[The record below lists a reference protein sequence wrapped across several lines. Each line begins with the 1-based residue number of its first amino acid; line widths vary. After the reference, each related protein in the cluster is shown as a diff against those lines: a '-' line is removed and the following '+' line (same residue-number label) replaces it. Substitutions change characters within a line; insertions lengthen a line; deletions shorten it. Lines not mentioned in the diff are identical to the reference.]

1 MPRNWGVIFV
11 VDRRLLIK
19 NRLIYMNLKKCILI
33 LALLVPMAARAQ
45 YRGEERPVTDT
56 TLVLT
61 LDDALKIALSENVSV
76 KVADMEVERT
86 KYARKGSY
94 GQLFPQ
100 ISASGMYSYAIQ
112 KQKVYFGSD
121 SEDEG
126 SGGGGGMAGMMAGM
140 MEPIMYYIQQLYAAT
155 STPFVPYVSPVK
167 PQEESSSGDDAIE
180 MGRRNQVSLG
190 LSASM
195 PLVNLQL
202 WESLRLTGD
211 QVELAVEQAR
221 ESRLGTVTSV
231 KQAYYSVLM
240 AKASYEVYNAVYEN
254 AVENCKLTE
263 RRHHV
268 QKASD
273 MDLSRAQANV
283 AAAIPNLYNAENSIT
298 LALWQLKAVMG
309 LDLDRAIDVA
319 GRLEDYA
326 QHMFYDLNEGSEAS
340 LDRNSQ
346 MRQLATQAEMLAKQ
360 IRMQQ
365 YAYVPSLSMQL
376 SYNYYTQSDKFNL
389 SQWKWLPSS
398 TLVFNL
404 SIPIFSGGQRYH
416 AIKQTRVQA
425 SELELQR
432 VNAERQL
439 RIGIRQSLST
449 METSMRSYDAAREAL
464 KSAEKAYDV
473 AAKSYEVGRSTL
485 TDLNNTELTL
495 TQTRLQALQAVYN
508 FVNAKAGLEQT
519 LGYDFTDETATLE
532 NE

>member
-1 MPRNWGVIFV
+1 MSIRKWFV
-11 VDRRLLIK
+11 A
-19 NRLIYMNLKKCILI
+19 
-33 LALLVPMAARAQ
+33 LALLVPLAAQAQ
-45 YRGEERPVTDT
+45 YRGEERPAGDT

-86 KYARKGSY
+86 KYAQKGSY

-121 SEDEG
+121 SDDEG
-126 SGGGGGMAGMMAGM
+126 SGSSGGGMAGMMAGM
-140 MEPIMYYIQQLYAAT
+140 MEPIMYYIQQLYQVT
-155 STPFVPYVSPVK
+155 GTPFVPYVAPTT
-167 PQEESSSGDDAIE
+167 PEEESSSSGDGAIE

-195 PLVNLQL
+195 PLVNFQL

-231 KQAYYSVLM
+231 KQAYYSVLL
-240 AKASYEVYNAVYEN
+240 AKASYDVYNAVYEN

-263 RRHHV
+263 MRFNA
-268 QKASD
+268 QKATE
-273 MDLSRAQANV
+273 MDRSRAQASV
-283 AAAIPNLYNAENSIT
+283 AAAIPNLYNAENSIY

-319 GRLEDYA
+319 GSLEDYA
-326 QHMFYDLNEGSEAS
+326 QHMFYDINEGAEAS

-365 YAYVPSLSMQL
+365 YAYLPTLSMQV

-389 SQWKWLPSS
+389 AQWKWLPSS
-398 TLVFNL
+398 TLALSL

-425 SELELQR
+425 DELDLQR

-449 METSMRSYDAAREAL
+449 METSMRSYDAARDAI

-473 AAKSYEVGRSTL
+473 AAKSYQVGRSTL

-519 LGYDFTDETATLE
+519 LGYDFTDETADLE